1 MCLCWT
7 PPSGNLCTR
16 AVSVSRAMSITTN
29 PVFKLFFC
37 FFWMPYISQKL
48 FYWWLVVRRWCSC
61 CSGFLEITSKTIHP
75 SDDRSTVA
83 AEPRAIFFFF
93 FWFCFV
99 CLFVFCSAH
108 LKESSFLVLSDSVP
122 SLQAM
127 LNKKFSHPILINIYD
142 ISGFDSRWDLNTL
155 SEFLTMLATEAIR
168 RQNTAVN
175 DTIDA
180 DISIDR

>member
-1 MCLCWT
+1 
-7 PPSGNLCTR
+7 
-16 AVSVSRAMSITTN
+16 MS
-29 PVFKLFFC
+29 
-37 FFWMPYISQKL
+37 YISQDL
-48 FYWWLVVRRWCSC
+48 FYWWLVIRRWCSC
-61 CSGFLEITSKTIHP
+61 CSGFLETTSKTWHP

-83 AEPRAIFFFF
+83 AEPRVILLKLLFGCCCCFFVFFFF
-93 FWFCFV
+93 
-99 CLFVFCSAH
+99 SAH

-127 LNKKFSHPILINIYD
+127 LNKKFSHPIFINIHD

-180 DISIDR
+180 DISIDH